1 MYLLDD
7 TIVAPLTPVGQ
18 GAVTI
23 LRISGPDSIALVNS
37 FFKPVSTVE
46 TLKSHYF
53 YYGHFYI
60 SEVAID
66 EIMLVI
72 MKSPKSYTCEDV
84 VEIHCHA
91 SIAIVTD
98 ILDDLL
104 SKGVRMAD
112 PGEFTFRAFKNGR
125 IDLSESEAVADL
137 IASRSATASRLALRQ
152 LEGELS
158 HRIFLI
164 KDLVV
169 NMLSLLEAYIDF
181 PEEDISSDHYS
192 SLLSNSQAVLSSI
205 EVLLAG
211 FDEGR
216 LLRDGLSL
224 LILGKPNVGK
234 SSLLNALLGQDR
246 AIVTD
251 IPGTTRDIIQESI
264 TLRGFPVT
272 VIDTAGI
279 RQTDDPIERDGVTR
293 AKQQIAKADIV
304 LYMVDGAEEFDP
316 AIFDDIE
323 LLESSH
329 FCLVVN
335 KMDKVGF
342 EIPKQLNDYP
352 VATVSVKYKEGLDS
366 LIDCIFTQLNI
377 SGVDNSE
384 SVLVSDRR
392 HRDALLRTRSFILE
406 FYQSIQSVSVSDEFL
421 AIHLRDALY
430 SLGEITGETTTDDIL
445 NTIFN
450 RFCIGK

>member
-1 MYLLDD
+1 MYLHDD

-23 LRISGPDSIALVNS
+23 LRISGPESISLVKS
-37 FFKPVSTVE
+37 FFKPVSAIDTF
-46 TLKSHYF
+46 KSHHF
-53 YYGHFYI
+53 YYGHFCM
-60 SEVAID
+60 SEEAID

-91 SIAIVTD
+91 SIAIVTN

-104 SKGVRMAD
+104 SKGVRMAE
-112 PGEFTFRAFKNGR
+112 PGEFTYRAFKNGR

-137 IASRSATASRLALRQ
+137 IASRSATASRVALRQ

-158 HRIFLI
+158 RHILSI
-164 KDLVV
+164 KNLVID
-169 NMLSLLEAYIDF
+169 MLSLLEAYIDF
-181 PEEDISSDHYS
+181 PEEDISSEHHS
-192 SLLSNSQAVLSSI
+192 SLLFNSQSVLEAVDI
-205 EVLLAG
+205 LLNG

-216 LLRDGLSL
+216 LLREGISL

-264 TLRGFPVT
+264 TLRGFPMT
-272 VIDTAGI
+272 VVDTAGI
-279 RQTDDPIERDGVTR
+279 RQTDDPIERDGVSR
-293 AKQQIAKADIV
+293 AKQQIEKADIV
-304 LYMVDGAEEFDP
+304 LYMVDGSEQFDSSV
-316 AIFDDIE
+316 FDDIL

-329 FCLVVN
+329 FCVVLN
-335 KMDKVGF
+335 KMDKDSF
-342 EIPKQLNDYP
+342 EVPSQLDMYP
-352 VATVSVKYKEGLDS
+352 FVAVSVKNNEGLDA
-366 LIDCIFTQLNI
+366 LVDCIFSQLNI
-377 SGVDNSE
+377 SCVDNTE
-384 SVLVSDRR
+384 SVVVSDRR
-392 HRDALLRTRSFILE
+392 HRDALLRTRSYVME
-406 FYQSIQSVSVSDEFL
+406 FYQALQSVSTSDEFL
-421 AIHLRDALY
+421 TIHLRDALY

-445 NTIFN
+445 DNIFS